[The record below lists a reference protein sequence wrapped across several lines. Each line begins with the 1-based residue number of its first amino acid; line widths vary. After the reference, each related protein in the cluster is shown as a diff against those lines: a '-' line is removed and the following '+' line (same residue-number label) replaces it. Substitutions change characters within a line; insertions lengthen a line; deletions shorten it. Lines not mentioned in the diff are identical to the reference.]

1 MNRIYNDITPGT
13 PESISLYKKSLDR
26 KTWWNWFM
34 LAGLLVLVTIG
45 LSMTIIP
52 LINYKD
58 IRTWPW
64 QDTEFALVVILSFT
78 VLMVTLYLTYQ
89 QRQISKMQSK
99 LHRLRRESH
108 DHAERRSRILY
119 AITSLSEVMGA
130 QTGTQAVFDYITR
143 LCVETFN
150 SYRASLMILDK
161 ETMELVIKSV
171 HGHSPKPLLSMRQK
185 YGEGIAGWVA
195 ANRTS
200 ILLGGK
206 NDASMYPELTFNNP
220 AVCSAMVVPI
230 IIRDELVGVI
240 NVSNETNDITYD
252 EEDLRTLEI
261 FAKSA
266 CTCIR
271 HMEHVQWLR
280 QMVPHLREQREQS
293 DHSTV

>member
-1 MNRIYNDITPGT
+1 MNSNSTNDNNRDI
-13 PESISLYKKSLDR
+13 ESISRYKKSLDR
-26 KTWWNWFM
+26 KTWWNWCM
-34 LAGLLVLVTIG
+34 LAGLLILVTIG

-52 LINYKD
+52 LITYKD
-58 IRTWPW
+58 IRMWPW
-64 QDTEFALVVILSFT
+64 QDTEFALVVILSLS

-89 QRQISKMQSK
+89 QRQILKIQQK
-99 LHRLRRESH
+99 LQRLRQETI

-161 ETMELVIKSV
+161 ESMELVIKSV
-171 HGHSPKPLLSMRQK
+171 YGHSPKPLLSMRQK
-185 YGEGIAGWVA
+185 FGEGIAGWVA

-200 ILLGGK
+200 ILLGGT
-206 NDASMYPELTFNNP
+206 NDAAVYPELSFNNP

-240 NVSNETNDITYD
+240 NVSNETNEVTYD
-252 EEDLRTLEI
+252 EQDLRTLEI

-280 QMVPHLREQREQS
+280 QMVPHLRDENVKSRQ
-293 DHSTV
+293 STV